1 MDTPSRL
8 AKQFYESV
16 FDTTERVSL
25 SALNQFF
32 EDEGSVCVLAQKG
45 VDGLVS
51 EYGVSRQKAQAL
63 LERINP
69 LATLVLRRF
78 IDHERTGV
86 TGADNSRSGL
96 LALIKGPTYTGL
108 FDPKFDKL
116 CPPQAIEAI
125 HSPAAYAAFL
135 SHWSQKRLGLVDNT
149 ALPLEGR
156 RTDLDKL
163 RVDVATVNGSVS
175 SVEVVTQV
183 METFIE
189 QSIGQIQ
196 SIDKA
201 LSLRRYP
208 NGLSFHRPWVTLDY
222 VARQSAESVGSVRR
236 LCDPHFPYF
245 LREAPWSD
253 ESDTALCLAARL
265 SVEQRT
271 LLTETPHFPP
281 DEINEPYFKHN
292 FGLVKLEPLNLFQ
305 VGFFNSRT
313 KLDQPGIEALLS
325 IQDFVT
331 TLSGN
336 FSPPFD
342 EAISGANSGS
352 VFINGGAFPAISIR
366 FYENRALNMFENN
379 TYARIDR
386 MNRKLRLD
394 NWLALR
400 SHEVDALLTAAIDS
414 EDPSSQKAPPAPYW
428 ITNNTIRALG
438 LFQELRERYEC
449 TAEDFSAFVRHI
461 SIFGRGTQA
470 AQFDRIFN
478 ERTLFPR
485 PLQIDDGEFPII
497 PLIEADMLTIN
508 QIRSGLG
515 IDLETYLYLAQLIA
529 NAHGLTAL
537 RRNVP
542 IMSSFYRMVK
552 LPRLIGITPIE
563 AIVLLKTLGWRD
575 SWLNALA
582 GVPRIGADQDESKQ
596 PDVLSVI
603 HALVDAV
610 RWCRDAD
617 LTVHWV
623 AQHVQPII
631 VPTRPSDAES
641 TLVAQLLSQ
650 IPSALLTEALLNVSG
665 VPLLPNNR
673 QWMDVLKALV
683 DEKGLMLHFAESV
696 AQPYETYARDMI
708 DRAVTAAI
716 PNLDERE
723 RLLIVEKIIGVVL
736 RCRSGQHSVVQ
747 EGLAGYSRLASE
759 RVLVVLNWSGGSVH
773 EVLTQVMSRSVIDEV
788 TGARRQGAEIPD
800 DALLALLAEFLRRSS
815 VARTLE
821 LSPAFLRYY
830 LEEGR
835 EQRLGQQQAQEFS
848 LATLYDLTVYK
859 RAQALTGKPEE
870 QLLDY
875 LQRVNALPG
884 NLVGDGMTLVQNAAA
899 KLLAELFAWSTPEV
913 LVCAFRV
920 SPDEGLIRTV
930 AQLDLLLRVRAFA
943 KRSGLDAEAIL
954 AMGTLSQEGRYEDFD
969 AVAER
974 VTASLT
980 EPGNPAIADDI
991 GSVELDVLMEVTV
1004 APARLIANNEDDF
1017 ATYTVTVK
1025 NRAGT
1030 PQKKVNVHWQ
1040 STLGRL
1046 GAPMTTTNDDGT
1058 ATVKLYAGTVMGTAI
1073 AFYERD
1079 LGKKQVGPTVEIG
1092 LDWQTLGFTDKS
1104 AVPVRPVVGTLVTLS
1119 VTLLD
1124 SFQNLAADET
1134 VEWSF
1139 SPSPQIPVKTQSNR
1153 RGVAEVTF
1161 TSETPEEVEVTAKI
1175 LANDV
1180 VTVFRKIE
1188 FIPQPK

>member
-16 FDTTERVSL
+16 FDTSERASL

-32 EDEGSVCVLAQKG
+32 EEEGSVCVLAQKG

-51 EYGVSRQKAQAL
+51 EYGVSRHKAQAL
-63 LERINP
+63 LERVNP

-86 TGADNSRSGL
+86 TGECNNRSGWSGL
-96 LALIKGPTYTGL
+96 VSGPTYTCL
-108 FDPKFDKL
+108 FDPKFDNL

-125 HSPAAYAAFL
+125 HSPAAYAVFL
-135 SHWSQKRLGLVDNT
+135 GHWSQYRLGLVDDT
-149 ALPLEGR
+149 ALPLKGR
-156 RTDLDKL
+156 RTDLDQL
-163 RVDVATVNGSVS
+163 RVDVSTVNGSVS

-208 NGLSFHRPWVTLDY
+208 NGLPFHRPWVTLDY

-245 LREAPWSD
+245 LHGVPWSD
-253 ESDTALCLAARL
+253 ESDAALCLAVRL

-271 LLTETPHFPP
+271 LLTEAPHFPP

-292 FGLVKLEPLNLFQ
+292 FGLVKVEPQNLFQ
-305 VGFFNSRT
+305 VGIFNDRT

-325 IQDFVT
+325 IKDFVT

-336 FSPPFD
+336 VVPKFAEP
-342 EAISGANSGS
+342 ISGAHSGS
-352 VFINGGAFPAISIR
+352 VFINGGSFPAISIR
-366 FYENRALNMFENN
+366 FYENRALNMFDDSSR
-379 TYARIDR
+379 ARIDR

-394 NWLALR
+394 KWLALH
-400 SHEVDALLTAAIDS
+400 SHEVDALLSAAIDA
-414 EDPSSQKAPPAPYW
+414 EDKAPETPPCW

-485 PLQIDDGEFPII
+485 PLKVDDGEFPII
-497 PLIEADMLTIN
+497 PLTEAHMLTIN

-529 NAHGLTAL
+529 NVHGVTAL

-542 IMSSFYRMVK
+542 ILSSFYRMVK

-563 AIVLLKTLGWRD
+563 AIVLLKTLGLRD

-582 GVPRIGADQDESKQ
+582 GVPRISADQDGSKQ

-603 HALVDAV
+603 HALVDGV
-610 RWCRDAD
+610 RWCREAD
-617 LTVHWV
+617 LAVHWV

-631 VPTRPSDAES
+631 VPARPSDAEF
-641 TLVAQLLSQ
+641 TLFAQLMSQ
-650 IPSALLTEALLNVSG
+650 IPPALLTEELLNVSG
-665 VPLLPNNR
+665 VPLLPGNR
-673 QWMDVLKALV
+673 QWLDVLKALV
-683 DEKGLMLHFAESV
+683 DEKGLVLHFAESM
-696 AQPYETYARDMI
+696 ALPYETYARDMI

-716 PNLDERE
+716 PDLDERE

-736 RCRSGQHSVVQ
+736 RCRSGQHGVVQ
-747 EGLAGYSRLASE
+747 EGLGGYARLVSE
-759 RVLVVLNWSGGSVH
+759 RVLLVLNWSGGSVH
-773 EVLTQVMSRSVIDEV
+773 QVLTQVMSRSVVDEV
-788 TGARRQGAEIPD
+788 TGARRQDSDIPD

-830 LEEGR
+830 LEER
-835 EQRLGQQQAQEFS
+835 RKHRLGQQQAQEFS
-848 LATLYDLTVYK
+848 LATLYHLTVYK

-875 LQRVNALPG
+875 LQRVNALPD
-884 NLVGDGMTLVQNAAA
+884 NLVGDGKTLVQNAAA
-899 KLLAELFAWSTPEV
+899 KLLAELFAWSTREV

-954 AMGTLSQEGRYEDFD
+954 AMGTLIQEGSYEHYD

-991 GSVELDVLMEVTV
+991 GSVEQDVLMDVTV
-1004 APARLIANNEDDF
+1004 SPARLIANKPDQF
-1017 ATYTVTVK
+1017 ATYTVMVK

-1030 PQKKVNVHWQ
+1030 PQKRVNVHWQ

-1046 GAPMTTTNDDGT
+1046 SAPMTTTNDDGT
-1058 ATVKLYAGTVMGTAI
+1058 ATVRLYAGAVMGTAM
-1073 AFYERD
+1073 AFYEQD
-1079 LGKKQVGPTVEIG
+1079 LGEKQVGPSVDIG
-1092 LDWQTLGFTDKS
+1092 FDQATLDLYDKS
-1104 AVPVRPVVGTLVTLS
+1104 EVPVEPVVETLVTLS

-1124 SFQNLAADET
+1124 NYHNLGADQT
-1134 VEWSF
+1134 VEWILEPLF
-1139 SPSPQIPVKTQSNR
+1139 QPPIQTTTNR
-1153 RGVAEVTF
+1153 AGVAEVTF
-1161 TSETPEEVEVTAKI
+1161 TNAEPQTVKVTAKI
-1175 LANDV
+1175 LANGK
-1180 VTVFRKIE
+1180 TSLFRDIK
-1188 FIPQPK
+1188 FIPRPE